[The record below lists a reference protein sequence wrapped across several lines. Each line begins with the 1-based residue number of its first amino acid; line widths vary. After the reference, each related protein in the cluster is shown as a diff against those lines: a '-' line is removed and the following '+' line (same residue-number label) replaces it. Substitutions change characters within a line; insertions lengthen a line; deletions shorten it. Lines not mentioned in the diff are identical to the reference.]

1 MPGYKGQNQCW
12 IAMISR
18 PSGSTAFT
26 IKGKK
31 KGKDVVGEITLCAQ
45 KLFSGILLTIFSER
59 HSRIQGN
66 NSTKKQWQG
75 FIGPSSFKIVGV
87 KDVLLSANQHWTFL
101 DHSSGGHQTFTAIKA
116 AKKIK

>member
-1 MPGYKGQNQCW
+1 MLNSHDLQAFRKHCIYNKGE
-12 IAMISR
+12 
-18 PSGSTAFT
+18 
-26 IKGKK
+26 K
-31 KGKDVVGEITLCAQ
+31 KGKDVVGEIAQ
-45 KLFSGILLTIFSER
+45 KLFSGILLTIFSEW

>member
-1 MPGYKGQNQCW
+1 MLNSHDLQ
-12 IAMISR
+12 
-18 PSGSTAFT
+18 AFRQHC
-26 IKGKK
+26 IYNKGKK
-31 KGKDVVGEITLCAQ
+31 KGKDVVGEIAQ